1 VQEIVDALDGEHA
14 ALRDRL
20 AALSPADW
28 ARPSQCAGWSIA
40 DVVLHLSQ
48 TDTLAAASARG
59 TLDDAMVAIG
69 WDPAGLGGSAPVD
82 VDAVADRA
90 VRKHRGI
97 EPAALL
103 EQWSTAADEVCAAL
117 RAADPREPLTWVV
130 GRLPARTLATTR
142 LAECWIHHGDIAY
155 ALGVEPEPSDRLWH
169 IARLAWRTLPYAFS
183 KAGRE
188 LHGPVALSLTAPDGS
203 TWSFEP
209 DQPAATVVAGDAH
222 AFCLLAA
229 RRIGPA
235 ESKLTA
241 VGPDADAVLELART
255 FA

>member
-1 VQEIVDALDGEHA
+1 VQEIVDALAGEHA

-20 AALSPADW
+20 TALPPEDW
-28 ARPSQCAGWSIA
+28 ARPSQCPGWSIA

-59 TLDDAMVAIG
+59 TLDTAMREIG
-69 WDPAGLGGSAPVD
+69 WDPVGLGGAQPVD

-90 VRKHRGI
+90 VRLHRGV
-97 EPAALL
+97 EPAELL
-103 EQWSTAADEVCAAL
+103 QRWSTAADEVRAAL
-117 RAADPREPLTWVV
+117 RAADPKEPLTWVV

-142 LAECWIHHGDIAY
+142 LAEAWIHHGDIAY
-155 ALGVEPEPSDRLWH
+155 ALGDPPEPAERLWH
-169 IARLAWRTLPYAFS
+169 IARLAWRTLPYAFR

-188 LHGPVALSLTAPDGS
+188 LHGPVALSLTAPDGG
-203 TWSFEP
+203 TWTFEH
-209 DQPAATVVAGDAH
+209 DVPAATVVTGDAH

-235 ESKLTA
+235 ESKLEA
-241 VGPDADAVLELART
+241 VGPDADAVLELVRT